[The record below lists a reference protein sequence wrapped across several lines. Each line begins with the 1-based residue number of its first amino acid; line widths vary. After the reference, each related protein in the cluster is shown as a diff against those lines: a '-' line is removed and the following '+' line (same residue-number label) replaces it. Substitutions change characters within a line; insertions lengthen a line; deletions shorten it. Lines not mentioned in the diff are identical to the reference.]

1 VVGDLKRNDNKYIQ
15 GVIPI
20 PYENNSN
27 ANTGKISGPE
37 KVVSLNALKST
48 ITIALKIT

>member
-1 VVGDLKRNDNKYIQ
+1 VVGDLKRNDSRYIQ
-15 GVIPI
+15 GAVPI

-37 KVVSLNALKST
+37 KVVSLNALQST
-48 ITIALKIT
+48 ITIALNIT